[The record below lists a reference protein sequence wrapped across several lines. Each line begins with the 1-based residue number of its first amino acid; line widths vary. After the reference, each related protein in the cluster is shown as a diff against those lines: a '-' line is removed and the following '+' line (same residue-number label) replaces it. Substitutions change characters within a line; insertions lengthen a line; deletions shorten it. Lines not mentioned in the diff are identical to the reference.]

1 MPKVYVTNNERLCA
15 RLAAWVYGQMKV
27 RRITQQDIADIRGV
41 SRQAI
46 SKKLISQSFDFEDFV
61 TFVELFEP
69 DDAELRRL
77 IRG

>member
-69 DDAELRRL
+69 DDSELRRL

>member
-1 MPKVYVTNNERLCA
+1 VPKVYVTNNERLCA